1 MSTKSGSR
9 SERRRTVIA
18 AVVSTAALL
27 VLLAAMAA
35 ADLMHKD
42 RPKALF
48 SVTVFGDDEGGALL
62 LSCGGETALVIDGD
76 DSDGEVIEALTGEL
90 RERRQLSTDVLLIKG
105 SADNAECSAS
115 AAALKAAGLEAE
127 EVRFALDT
135 ELTLGVAAVILDTA
149 DNGAHVIKVDH
160 RDGDISITGDAD
172 TLCVSVNADGLS
184 YTHNSAQIAVLQSD
198 GKNVRILRDLDALF

>member
-27 VLLAAMAA
+27 VLLAALAA

-127 EVRFALDT
+127 EVRFAL
-135 ELTLGVAAVILDTA
+135 GGAAVILDTA
-149 DNGAHVIKVDH
+149 DNGAHVINVDH

>member
-27 VLLAAMAA
+27 VLLAALAA

-115 AAALKAAGLEAE
+115 LKAAGLEAE

-149 DNGAHVIKVDH
+149 DNGAHVINVDH